1 MLRIAL
7 GAIVGYIALGLLVP
21 ILLTITAIAMGPQR
35 VYADASW
42 QPSVAWCF
50 ASLGVGLVAAVVAGL
65 VAALIAA
72 SRRGAF
78 VLCSLVCV
86 IGLSFAI
93 FASATPPADAPPRPV
108 EMGFMD
114 YLSSA
119 AYSRV
124 PKWVDW
130 ANVAVGVAGTLIGA
144 RLYVRRR
151 PSVQGAAHA

>member
-7 GAIVGYIALGLLVP
+7 GAIIGYIALGLLVP

-35 VYADASW
+35 VYANASW
-42 QPSVAWCF
+42 QPSVTWCF

-65 VAALIAA
+65 VAALTAA
-72 SRRGAF
+72 SRKGGFA
-78 VLCSLVCV
+78 LCSLVCV
-86 IGLSFAI
+86 FGLSFAMVT
-93 FASATPPADAPPRPV
+93 SATPPADAPPRPA
-108 EMGFMD
+108 EMGLMD

-130 ANVAVGVAGTLIGA
+130 ANVAMGAAGTLIGA

-151 PSVQGAAHA
+151 PSVQGTAHA

>member
-7 GAIVGYIALGLLVP
+7 GAVVGYVALGLLIPV
-21 ILLTITAIAMGPQR
+21 LLTVAAIAMGPQR

-42 QPSVAWCF
+42 QPSVTWCF

-65 VAALIAA
+65 VAALTAA

-78 VLCSLVCV
+78 VLSSLVCV

-93 FASATPPADAPPRPV
+93 FASATPPADAPPRPAQ
-108 EMGFMD
+108 MGFLD

-130 ANVAVGVAGTLIGA
+130 GNVAVGVVGTLAGA

-151 PSVQGAAHA
+151 PSIEGTAHA

>member
-7 GAIVGYIALGLLVP
+7 GAVVGYIVLGVLVAV
-21 ILLTITAIAMGPQR
+21 LLTVTAIVMGPQR

-42 QPSVAWCF
+42 QPSVTWCL
-50 ASLGVGLVAAVVAGL
+50 ASLGVGLVTATVAGL

-72 SRRGAF
+72 SRWGGF

-86 IGLSFAI
+86 IGLMAAI
-93 FASATPPADAPPRPV
+93 FSDATPPADAPPRPAQ
-108 EMGFMD
+108 MGFVD

-130 ANVAVGVAGTLIGA
+130 GNVAVGVAGTLIGA

-151 PSVQGAAHA
+151 PSAQGTAHA

>member
-7 GAIVGYIALGLLVP
+7 GAIVGYVALGLLVAV
-21 ILLTITAIAMGPQR
+21 LLTVTAIAMGPQR

-42 QPSVAWCF
+42 QPSVAWCM
-50 ASLGVGLVAAVVAGL
+50 ASLGAGFVAAVVAGL
-65 VAALIAA
+65 VAALVAA
-72 SRRGAF
+72 SRGGAHA
-78 VLCSLVCV
+78 LCSLVCV
-86 IGLSFAI
+86 FGFTAALLSD
-93 FASATPPADAPPRPV
+93 ATPPADAPPRPAQ
-108 EMGFMD
+108 MGFVD

-130 ANVAVGVAGTLIGA
+130 ANVAVGAAGTLIGA

-151 PSVQGAAHA
+151 PSAEETAHA

>member
-21 ILLTITAIAMGPQR
+21 ILLTIIAMTMGPQR
-35 VYADASW
+35 VYADMSW
-42 QPSVAWCF
+42 QPSVAWCL
-50 ASLGVGLVAAVVAGL
+50 ASLGAGFVAAVIAGL
-65 VAALIAA
+65 VAALAAA
-72 SRRGAF
+72 SRRGGFA
-78 VLCSLVCV
+78 LCSLVCV
-86 IGLSFAI
+86 IGFSFAI
-93 FASATPPADAPPRPV
+93 VSDATPPPDAPPRPV

-130 ANVAVGVAGTLIGA
+130 ANVAVGAAGTLMGA

-151 PSVQGAAHA
+151 PLSQGAAHA